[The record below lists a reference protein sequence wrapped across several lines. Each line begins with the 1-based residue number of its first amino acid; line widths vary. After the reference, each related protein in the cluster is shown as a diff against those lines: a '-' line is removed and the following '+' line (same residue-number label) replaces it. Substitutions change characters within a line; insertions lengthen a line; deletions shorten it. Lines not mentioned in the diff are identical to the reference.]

1 MGSARYQAWR
11 RSLTATPGPLPG
23 NALAR
28 LRADPRYA
36 ALRGGGLPTV
46 ESLADMIA
54 RVAPYWADVLAGQL
68 CTGRRV
74 LVVAHGNALRA
85 LITVLDRLTEQ
96 EVEDLNIPTGAPL
109 RYDFDPELRPVVR
122 GGGYLDPDSARTAA
136 ATVAAEGQ
144 A

>member
-1 MGSARYQAWR
+1 M
-11 RSLTATPGPLPG
+11 
-23 NALAR
+23 
-28 LRADPRYA
+28 
-36 ALRGGGLPTV
+36 

-85 LITVLDRLTEQ
+85 LIAVLDRLTERG
-96 EVEDLNIPTGAPL
+96 VEDLNIPTGAPL
-109 RYDFDPELRPVVR
+109 RYDFDRHLRPVVR
-122 GGGYLDPDSARTAA
+122 GGGYLDPESARVAA
-136 ATVAAEGQ
+136 AAVATEGQ